1 MSTLKT
7 LAERRKLL
15 SLMTRQDMKTA
26 YGQYK
31 FGILWTLGE
40 PLMMSVLMFVVFKF
54 ILGGDRG
61 IGLDPFIIYLATGML
76 PFAWLSSSIIKG
88 PRTFRRYGSMLT
100 FSKLPIVIWPLRS
113 VTVGMVELILSIPVI
128 VTLTLAFGARPTW
141 GVLLVPIGLFW
152 QFLLCLGLATLG
164 ASLAVTL
171 PDVEKFSALLI
182 RIFFWSSPILWSQR
196 NFPEWIQPWL
206 YLNPFHGVLD
216 MYRAA
221 IWPDD
226 VLAEPSAYLMSGTVI
241 LLLLAGGLFNLRR
254 RITAIRRLG

>member
-1 MSTLKT
+1 MLGFS
-7 LAERRKLL
+7 
-15 SLMTRQDMKTA
+15 SLPM
-26 YGQYK
+26 
-31 FGILWTLGE
+31 
-40 PLMMSVLMFVVFKF
+40 VV
-54 ILGGDRG
+54 
-61 IGLDPFIIYLATGML
+61 
-76 PFAWLSSSIIKG
+76 
-88 PRTFRRYGSMLT
+88 
-100 FSKLPIVIWPLRS
+100 WPLRS
-113 VTVGMVELILSIPVI
+113 VTVGMAELILSIPVI

-152 QFLLCLGLATLG
+152 QLLLCFGLATLG
-164 ASLAVTL
+164 ASLAVTF
-171 PDVEKFSALLI
+171 PDVEKLSALLI

-241 LLLLAGGLFNLRR
+241 LVILAAGMLKLHRSD
-254 RITAIRRLG
+254 TAIRRLG